1 MTDNQHRLI
10 AMGHLAKE
18 LNSEQCQLS
27 GILKINIIND
37 EDLHLF
43 QNTCKYTY
51 SFLII
56 K

>member
-27 GILKINIIND
+27 GILKINTIMMK
-37 EDLHLF
+37 
-43 QNTCKYTY
+43 TCISSKIHAST
-51 SFLII
+51 LIVSS
-56 K
+56 